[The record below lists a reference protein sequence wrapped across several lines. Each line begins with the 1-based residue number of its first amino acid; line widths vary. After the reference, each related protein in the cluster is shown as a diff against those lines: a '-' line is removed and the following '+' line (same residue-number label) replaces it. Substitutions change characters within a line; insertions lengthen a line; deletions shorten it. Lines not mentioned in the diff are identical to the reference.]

1 MLRPL
6 SLVLAILA
14 GAAEAQDSPNTVA
27 FPPRPATTQDA
38 TLLAS
43 ERFAPV
49 KQELGRIGLHRELG
63 RACTVFVT
71 ADSVRPIETPLP
83 LAGSTVTLPYAS
95 FLIWSADRPY
105 ADSVLYHVFGATE
118 AAYTQPQ
125 KLVAGTANQAYTVV
139 LGKREPYPSAAEV
152 ERTHDVLAAG
162 PFLETGVRE
171 GARAATVRPY
181 ILPTE
186 KDDAGSVLPRK
197 AERTLQITCLSDP
210 DRVTNCLC
218 VGTKWRSVN
227 AAPSMPT

>member
-6 SLVLAILA
+6 ALVFAIQA
-14 GAAEAQDSPNTVA
+14 GVAEAQVSPNTVT
-27 FPPRPATTQDA
+27 FPPRPATSQDA
-38 TLLAS
+38 SLLAS
-43 ERFAPV
+43 EKFALV
-49 KQELGRIGLHRELG
+49 KRELGRMGLHQELGRI
-63 RACTVFVT
+63 CTAFVT

-83 LAGSTVTLPYAS
+83 LVGSTVTLPYAS

-105 ADSVLYHVFGATE
+105 TDSVLYHVFGATE

-125 KLVAGTANQAYTVV
+125 KLVAGTANRAYVVV

-152 ERTHDVLAAG
+152 ERLHDVLAAG
-162 PFLETGVRE
+162 PFLETGTRE
-171 GARAATVRPY
+171 GARAAMVRPY

-210 DRVTNCLC
+210 NQVTNCLC
-218 VGTKWRSVN
+218 AGTQ
-227 AAPSMPT
+227 

>member
-6 SLVLAILA
+6 ALAFILLA
-14 GAAEAQDSPNTVA
+14 GAAKAQDAPNPVA
-27 FPPRPATTQDA
+27 FPSRLATAQDVS
-38 TLLAS
+38 LLAGP
-43 ERFAPV
+43 RFAQV
-49 KQELGRIGLHRELG
+49 KQELVRMGLRQEVG
-63 RACTVFVT
+63 RACTAFVT

-105 ADSVLYHVFGATE
+105 ADSVLYHVFGANE

-125 KLVAGTANQAYTVV
+125 KLVAGTSNQAYAVV

-152 ERTHDVLAAG
+152 ARTHDVLAAG
-162 PFLETGVRE
+162 PFLETGTRE
-171 GARAATVRPY
+171 GARAASVKPF

-186 KDDAGSVLPRK
+186 KDDPGSVLPRK
-197 AERTLQITCLSDP
+197 EERTLQITCLSDP

-218 VGTKWRSVN
+218 ANTK
-227 AAPSMPT
+227 